1 MMVNNLQFW
10 GRTRNFCWKFWV
22 SGISS
27 STSQFFEPFEDT
39 TDSPFIQKEQR
50 FKKWWELWAHFFWK
64 WRVLTLRSK
73 KWLKKFIV
81 QKKWKFAHLKFNSS
95 LLKSYRIL
103 KGKDHLPTK
112 IFQGRAAKLRG
123 CTNSEQNPK
132 LQKSPKRHPRWP
144 YPQHPL
150 MDLWNLRGVCEEA
163 RNQHFGW
170 FSVLILWA
178 DFC

>member
-1 MMVNNLQFW
+1 MFNQTCTENRWVFDAWNLHEILNSSHSFDLRRLDRSTLGFPKVSRRKGKIPKSSSDVMVNNLQFW

-95 LLKSYRIL
+95 LLEK
-103 KGKDHLPTK
+103 LPDP
-112 IFQGRAAKLRG
+112 QREG
-123 CTNSEQNPK
+123 
-132 LQKSPKRHPRWP
+132 SPP
-144 YPQHPL
+144 
-150 MDLWNLRGVCEEA
+150 
-163 RNQHFGW
+163 NQD
-170 FSVLILWA
+170 FSGA
-178 DFC
+178 SC